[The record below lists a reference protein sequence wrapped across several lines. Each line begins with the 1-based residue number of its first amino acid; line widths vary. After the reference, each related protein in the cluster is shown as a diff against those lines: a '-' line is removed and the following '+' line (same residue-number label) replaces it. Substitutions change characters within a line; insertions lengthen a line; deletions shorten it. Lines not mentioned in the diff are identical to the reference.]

1 MGKLRS
7 KSTAAL
13 VKGLERYEDSKN
25 AVKHSDYTDLK
36 TFMADFLNTPD
47 KKQRRKLAEEFRK
60 RHMELYQFLKDN
72 SQLISAETEISRIV
86 SAAINGENTETD
98 QKQLS
103 NLLEMMEESMHGIQ

>member
-7 KSTAAL
+7 KSAAAL
-13 VKGLERYEDSKN
+13 ASGLARYEDSRN

-47 KKQRRKLAEEFRK
+47 KKQRKKLAEEFRK
-60 RHMELYQFLKDN
+60 RHTELHQFLKDN
-72 SQLISAETEISRIV
+72 AELISAETEISRIV
-86 SAAINGENTETD
+86 SAAINGENVETD